1 MPKLKEPAEEMNSLP
16 IDRKLNLTIA
26 EAAQYSNIGQNKINE
41 MLRNPRC
48 PFVIYVGTKKLVK
61 RREFEKFLSER
72 IEI

>member
-1 MPKLKEPAEEMNSLP
+1 MPKLKEPVEEMKSLP